1 MNFLKFFN
9 LFSKD
14 KSEGLPSSFRVG
26 ELEITNLHPLGGMF
40 KKGVTK
46 AGRISLSG
54 NLTDGR
60 KVKVY
65 ESFNSNQ
72 IKLRKKLGT
81 KLKKEDVLF
90 PPLLASDGNFIVEE
104 WIKGKTLSEI
114 KPDIL
119 EKHSGRL
126 INFLEKIHFDSDF
139 NKIANSYKDSFCYL
153 SDYLIRRLKPWRKWI
168 PVEKLLIAWNEADL
182 ETEKTIKPRISHP
195 DLSLSNI
202 ILAPDEK
209 IYIVDNEL
217 IGTGK
222 GWLLDERNS
231 FFRGKVYPKK
241 LLDSTKKFYSLSWKL
256 RLVGSAIDEG
266 DFYRAERMA
275 NIKNL

>member
-1 MNFLKFFN
+1 MLFLKSFN
-9 LFSKD
+9 LLTKNN
-14 KSEGLPSSFRVG
+14 SEGLPSSFRVG
-26 ELEITNLHPLGGMF
+26 KLDINNLNPLGGMF

-54 NLTDGR
+54 NLSDGR

-72 IKLRKKLGT
+72 IKLRKKLGAQ
-81 KLKKEDVLF
+81 LKNEDVLF
-90 PPLLASDGNFIVEE
+90 PPILATDGNFIVEE
-104 WIKGKTLSEI
+104 WITGKILSAT
-114 KPDIL
+114 KPQSL
-119 EKHSGRL
+119 EKHSERL
-126 INFLEKIHFDSDF
+126 INFLEKIHYDSDF
-139 NKIANSYKDSFCYL
+139 IKIANTHKNSFCYL
-153 SDYLIRRLKPWRKWI
+153 SDYLIMRLKPWRKWN
-168 PVEKLLIAWNEADL
+168 PVENLLKAWIESDL
-182 ETEKTIKPRISHP
+182 ETEKTIKSRISHP
-195 DLSLSNI
+195 DLSMSNI
-202 ILAPDEK
+202 VLSPDEK

-231 FFRGKVYPKK
+231 FFRGKV
-241 LLDSTKKFYSLSWKL
+241 STKNLVKSIKNFYLLSWKL

-275 NIKNL
+275 DLNR

>member
-1 MNFLKFFN
+1 MHFLKSFN
-9 LFSKD
+9 LFTNE
-14 KSEGLPSSFRVG
+14 KSEGIPSCFRVG
-26 ELEITNLHPLGGMF
+26 KLDINNLIPLGGMF

-54 NLTDGR
+54 NLSDGR

-72 IKLRKKLGT
+72 IKLRKKLGAQ
-81 KLKKEDVLF
+81 LKNEDVLF
-90 PPLLASDGNFIVEE
+90 PPVLATDGNFIVEE
-104 WIKGKTLSEI
+104 WITGKTLSAK
-114 KPDIL
+114 KPHSL
-119 EKHSGRL
+119 EKYSERL
-126 INFLEKIHFDSDF
+126 INFLEKIHYDSDF
-139 NKIANSYKDSFCYL
+139 NKIANTHKNSFCYL
-153 SDYLIRRLKPWRKWI
+153 SDYLIMRLKPWEKWI
-168 PVEKLLIAWNEADL
+168 PVENLLKAWIEADF
-182 ETEKTIKPRISHP
+182 ETEETIKSRISHP
-195 DLSLSNI
+195 DLSMSNI
-202 ILAPDEK
+202 VLSPDEK

-231 FFRGKVYPKK
+231 FFRGKVSSKSLVK
-241 LLDSTKKFYSLSWKL
+241 SIKNFYLLSWKL

-275 NIKNL
+275 DLNR

>member
-1 MNFLKFFN
+1 MHFLKSLN
-9 LFSKD
+9 LFKKD
-14 KSEGLPSSFRVG
+14 KTEGLPSSFRVG
-26 ELEITNLHPLGGMF
+26 ELEITNLTPLGGMF

-72 IKLRKKLGT
+72 IKLRKKIGDQ
-81 KLKKEDVLF
+81 LKNEDVLF
-90 PPLLASDGNFIVEE
+90 PPLLATDQNFIVEE
-104 WIKGKTLSEI
+104 WITGKTFSAI
-114 KPDIL
+114 KTDIL
-119 EKHSGRL
+119 ERQSGRL
-126 INFLEKIHFDSDF
+126 INFLRKIHFDSEF
-139 NKIANSYKDSFCYL
+139 NKIANTYKDSFCYL
-153 SDYLIRRLKPWRKWI
+153 SDYLIIRLKPWRKWF
-168 PVEKLLIAWNEADL
+168 PVEKLLEAWTESDL
-182 ETEKTIKPRISHP
+182 ETEKIIKSRISHP

-202 ILAPDEK
+202 ILTSDER

-217 IGTGK
+217 IGSGK

-231 FFRGKVYPKK
+231 FFRGKVSPMKFENP
-241 LLDSTKKFYSLSWKL
+241 TKNFYSLSWKL

-266 DFYRAERMA
+266 DFHRAERMA
-275 NIKNL
+275 NLKRL

>member
-54 NLTDGR
+54 NLIDGR

-81 KLKKEDVLF
+81 KLKKEDVLL

-104 WIKGKTLSEI
+104 WITGKTLSEI

-119 EKHSGRL
+119 EKYSGRL
-126 INFLEKIHFDSDF
+126 INFLEKIHFDF
-139 NKIANSYKDSFCYL
+139 
-153 SDYLIRRLKPWRKWI
+153 
-168 PVEKLLIAWNEADL
+168 
-182 ETEKTIKPRISHP
+182 
-195 DLSLSNI
+195 
-202 ILAPDEK
+202 
-209 IYIVDNEL
+209 
-217 IGTGK
+217 
-222 GWLLDERNS
+222 
-231 FFRGKVYPKK
+231 
-241 LLDSTKKFYSLSWKL
+241 
-256 RLVGSAIDEG
+256 
-266 DFYRAERMA
+266 
-275 NIKNL
+275 